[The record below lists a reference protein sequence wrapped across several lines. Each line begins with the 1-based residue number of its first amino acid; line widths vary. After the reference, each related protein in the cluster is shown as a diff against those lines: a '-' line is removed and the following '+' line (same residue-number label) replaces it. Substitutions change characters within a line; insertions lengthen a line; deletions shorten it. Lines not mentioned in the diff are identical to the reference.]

1 MVHGSEHV
9 FPSLNASAI
18 TTLSQLESRGTSTT
32 QARTSLTPAAKTFT
46 TPAARTSPISN
57 SLAWT
62 GVKVVLLPETQDI
75 SRRTFTERIS
85 STEEAAEKE
94 KATQTTR
101 QGWRWTRF
109 CIIHYLCSIREFL
122 SDLGK

>member
-32 QARTSLTPAAKTFT
+32 QARTSLTPAD
-46 TPAARTSPISN
+46 RISPISN

-75 SRRTFTERIS
+75 SRRTVTERIS
-85 STEEAAEKE
+85 PMEEAAEKE

-101 QGWRWTRF
+101 QGWRWTRL
-109 CIIHYLCSIREFL
+109 CIIHYLCSISL
-122 SDLGK
+122 